1 MKAPGI
7 TRQRRPFLAP
17 IWIAALLAL
26 FAGTVLFVGVRLAA
40 LYLTDVSTVIVLRHA
55 EKAGSPAEDPALSAD
70 GQARAA
76 RLAQLL
82 GGPSDA
88 GPVRRIF
95 TSEARRA
102 RETAAPLAQRLG
114 IEPRTIL
121 ARDVDGLL
129 RALRR
134 EGRGVTSVV
143 VGHGDTV
150 PAIVAGLS
158 DGRSRVAL
166 DDADHG
172 SLFVVT
178 VSSFGP
184 PRVVRLRY

>member
-26 FAGTVLFVGVRLAA
+26 IAGTVLFVGVRIAA

-55 EKAGSPAEDPALSAD
+55 EKAGSPAEDPALSAE

-76 RLAQLL
+76 RLAQML

-88 GPVRRIF
+88 GPVRHIF
-95 TSEARRA
+95 SSEARRA
-102 RETAAPLAQRLG
+102 RETAAPLATRLG
-114 IEPRTIL
+114 IELRTIPG
-121 ARDVDGLL
+121 RDLDALL
-129 RALRR
+129 RAVRR
-134 EGRGVTSVV
+134 DGRGVTSVV

-150 PAIVAGLS
+150 PQIVAGLS
-158 DGRSRVAL
+158 DGRARVTL
-166 DDADHG
+166 DDGDHG
-172 SLFVVT
+172 SMFIVT